1 MNVRTTIV
9 LAVLVALL
17 GGYYV
22 WSERQPKSEPGNSK
36 LFAFDDKAV
45 QEMTITR
52 DGTTIGLKRDG
63 ETWQLTR
70 PVEAKADQG
79 PVATLVTGLTL
90 ARIERTVEEQ
100 ATNLADF
107 GLEPPALTVS
117 LKVKDTAGPITLL
130 LGKNSPAGSWV
141 YAKRGDS
148 PAVLML
154 PASLKGELE
163 KTPTDLRD
171 KTIIT
176 LDSSKATRVELK
188 SKDSFIVAAKSGTE
202 WWLESASGGIKV
214 MADGSAINRLVGAV
228 SDLKAKEFV
237 AEATADFAKYGL
249 ARPDYRV
256 TVSEK
261 DAPTPKTVLI
271 ARKTEKARTDSKAPS
286 PTPEQDQAYVAVEG
300 GKRVFLV
307 EGKVL
312 EDLKKSP
319 LDLRDKRLLAFEIK
333 DVKGLRLAWPD
344 ATIVL
349 EKEGDNWKLTQP
361 QAAPADS
368 GKALDL
374 IYSVNG
380 LRFKDIATEK
390 PGDLARYGLAKPQA
404 EVIVKKTDNTDLP
417 AIEFGKVDKEK
428 NQLFAKV
435 KNSPIVYVL
444 EPRVL
449 DDLPRDPA
457 TLKKEDSKEKKR

>member
-1 MNVRTTIV
+1 MNVRTTII

-45 QEMTITR
+45 QELSIAR

-63 ETWQLTR
+63 DTWRLTQ

-79 PVATLVTGLTL
+79 PAASLLTGLTL

-107 GLEPPALTVS
+107 GLAPPTLTVT

-130 LGKNSPAGSWV
+130 LGKNSPTGSWV

-148 PAVLML
+148 PAVLMV
-154 PASLKGELE
+154 PASLKRDLE

-171 KTIIT
+171 KTIIS
-176 LDSSKATRVELK
+176 LDSTKATRVELK
-188 SKDSFIVAAKSGTE
+188 SKDSFIVAAKSGE
-202 WWLESASGGIKV
+202 DWWLEQPIKV
-214 MADGSAINRLVGAV
+214 KADGSAIDRLVGAV
-228 SDLKAKEFV
+228 RDLKAKEFV
-237 AEATADFAKYGL
+237 AEATADFARYGL

-271 ARKTEKARTDSKAPS
+271 ARKTEKTRTDSKAPS
-286 PTPEQDQAYVAVEG
+286 PTPEQGQAYVAVEG
-300 GKRVFLV
+300 GKQVFLV

-333 DVKGLRLAWPD
+333 DVKGLRVAWPD
-344 ATIVL
+344 TTIVL
-349 EKEGDNWKLTQP
+349 EKDGDNWKLTQP

-390 PGDLARYGLAKPQA
+390 PGDLARYGLAKPQV

-417 AIEFGKVDKEK
+417 AIEFGKV
-428 NQLFAKV
+428 
-435 KNSPIVYVL
+435 
-444 EPRVL
+444 
-449 DDLPRDPA
+449 
-457 TLKKEDSKEKKR
+457 